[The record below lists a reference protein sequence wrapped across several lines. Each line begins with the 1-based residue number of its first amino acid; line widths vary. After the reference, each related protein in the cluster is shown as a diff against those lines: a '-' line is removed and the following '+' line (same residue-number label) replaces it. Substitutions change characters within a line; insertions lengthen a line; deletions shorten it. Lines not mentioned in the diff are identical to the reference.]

1 MDTQDAV
8 EIARQAMLACMLLG
22 APVLITAMLVG
33 LLVGLAQAV
42 TQVQDQTIPFVAK
55 LLSMIAVLSF
65 TLPWLLTQLVTYC
78 EELIV
83 AIPDRL

>member
-1 MDTQDAV
+1 MEPQDAI
-8 EIARQAMLACMLLG
+8 EIARQAMLICMLLG
-22 APVLITAMLVG
+22 APVLLTAMLVG

-78 EELIV
+78 RELIV
-83 AIPDRL
+83 AIPENI